1 MTEGS
6 RHQVAQ
12 LKLFM
17 MWIYDEK
24 AARGVDISSFD
35 NSRHNAMQTGG
46 PKPTALPFFWL
57 LPLPQSWCT
66 MGHSAKGLSREMTA
80 WHQGSSLEIMT
91 CLPLMVLLGNWW
103 KALTDEGCQSENL
116 LKKWYNRNQL
126 GHAHSIKYKKI
137 TTLRYSM
144 WNYTTIHSHRGPQ
157 TCPNGPGV
165 GGAES
170 TCINQGT
177 GVFS

>member
-1 MTEGS
+1 
-6 RHQVAQ
+6 
-12 LKLFM
+12 

-35 NSRHNAMQTGG
+35 NSRQRRG
-46 PKPTALPFFWL
+46 PKPNAFALPFFWP
-57 LPLPQSWCT
+57 LPLPQFWCM

-91 CLPLMVLLGNWW
+91 CLPPMVLLGNWW

-126 GHAHSIKYKKI
+126 GHTHSIKYKKI
-137 TTLRYSM
+137 TTLSCSTC
-144 WNYTTIHSHRGPQ
+144 NYTTIHSHQGPQ
-157 TCPNGPGV
+157 TCPNGPEV
-165 GGAES
+165 REAES
-170 TCINQGT
+170 TCINQGSS
-177 GVFS
+177 VPLYE